1 MRYSRI
7 VYPGLLLSL
16 VLPHV
21 AFAQVTVG
29 AMAEL
34 SGQFAKVG
42 EDCRRGY
49 ELAQKVYNSGEA
61 GTRVIVADNQ
71 GEAKAGLT
79 EFQRLVSSENASV
92 VVTSRSPVG
101 LAINPVSKQKQI
113 PLVGIVAHPAFTADN
128 PFALR
133 VFPSSSVEGEM
144 LAQQVAAAGVTR
156 LATLTLED
164 EYFLSLTNRLVEK
177 VGKDK
182 LILAE
187 TVLPADT
194 DYGAVLLRIKASKPD
209 AILLNAGPKQLTSML
224 KWLHEQR
231 VESKLFSNFLV
242 STPDVIAA
250 SGDAAEGVVFVQLD
264 YDKPKFREYLKQA
277 FGTEDSSPVGFS
289 CLVGLA
295 TVLQTIDSTKSQ
307 PELLTAQLLRVE
319 KVDVLGETVT
329 FANREAQLNLVPRR
343 IHGGSVQPL

>member
-1 MRYSRI
+1 MRISGSVSI
-7 VYPGLLLSL
+7 KTLIALGVVGASGLAAAQSSSTQAASAAAAAVPSSNPALAAGLLTATGAATASTIGS
-16 VLPHV
+16 
-21 AFAQVTVG
+21 TVG
-29 AMAEL
+29 AI
-34 SGQFAKVG
+34 
-42 EDCRRGY
+42 
-49 ELAQKVYNSGEA
+49 A
-61 GTRVIVADNQ
+61 GGA
-71 GEAKAGLT
+71 AGGG
-79 EFQRLVSSENASV
+79 A
-92 VVTSRSPVG
+92 
-101 LAINPVSKQKQI
+101 
-113 PLVGIVAHPAFTADN
+113 AFS
-128 PFALR
+128 AL
-133 VFPSSSVEGEM
+133 P
-144 LAQQVAAAGVTR
+144 AGVTR

-194 DYGAVLLRIKASKPD
+194 DYGAVLLRIKASKPH

-295 TVLQTIDSTKSQ
+295 TVLQTIDRTKSQ